1 MVNILQEF
9 EKRYKGDPSQ
19 TEKIC
24 ERIAFE
30 NGLDTDTVTDYVY
43 LNRYESDP
51 DDFESILEEDDDE
64 E

>member
-24 ERIAFE
+24 ERIAVE
-30 NGLDTDTVTDYVY
+30 NGLDIDEVTDYVY
-43 LNRYESDP
+43 VNRYENDP
-51 DDFESILEEDDDE
+51 DDFEDVMEDEDE
-64 E
+64 